1 MRTNKQVVILG
12 INGHVGHPIA
22 AAFLAAG
29 WEVTGFGRSFKQP
42 IPGVRFIKGDAENV
56 AEMRAAIG
64 NAEVVVNALNL
75 PYDQWDK
82 GRLEAQ
88 TDRVIAAL
96 GNTGKTLLYPGNVY
110 NYAATDRVM
119 TPEMAQHPETPRGAI
134 RVRCEALFEAAAKR
148 GDIQF
153 IVIRAGDF
161 FGPGTVGDWFDL
173 AMLREAGKGKFAVP
187 GAPGVRHSWAY
198 LPDLAR
204 AFEKLAFHRS
214 ELGAVERFHFG
225 GHFETPEALAAAIVK
240 GSPVPLKQTAFPWLL
255 LQLVGLVDG
264 VMREVMKMRYLW
276 ANPMQLVD
284 PRLDAILGE
293 GFSTPFETAVAAR
306 VQNLLAPLA
315 LKKAA

>member
-1 MRTNKQVVILG
+1 MPTSKQVVILG

-22 AAFLAAG
+22 TAFLAAG
-29 WEVTGFGRSFKQP
+29 WDVVGFGRSFKHP
-42 IPGVRFIKGDAENV
+42 IPGVRFIKGDADSV

-64 NAEVVVNALNL
+64 DAEVVVNALNL
-75 PYDQWDK
+75 RYDQWDR

-88 TDRVIAAL
+88 TERVVAAL
-96 GNTGKTLLYPGNVY
+96 GTSGKTLLYPGNVY
-110 NYAATDRVM
+110 NYAATDRSI
-119 TPEMAQHPETPRGAI
+119 TPDTAQRPETPRGAI

-148 GDIQF
+148 GDIQY
-153 IVIRAGDF
+153 IVLRAGDF
-161 FGPGTVGDWFDL
+161 FGPDTIGDWFDL
-173 AMLREAGKGKFAVP
+173 AMLRDAGKGRFAGP
-187 GAPGVRHSWAY
+187 GPLGVKHSWAY

-240 GSPVPLKQTAFPWLL
+240 GSPIPLKQTGFPWTVLRL
-255 LQLVGLVDG
+255 IGLVDG
-264 VMREVMKMRYLW
+264 VMREVVKMRYLW

-293 GFSTPFETAVAAR
+293 GFATPFETAVAAR
-306 VQNLLAPLA
+306 VQHLMAPLA
-315 LKKAA
+315 LRNAA